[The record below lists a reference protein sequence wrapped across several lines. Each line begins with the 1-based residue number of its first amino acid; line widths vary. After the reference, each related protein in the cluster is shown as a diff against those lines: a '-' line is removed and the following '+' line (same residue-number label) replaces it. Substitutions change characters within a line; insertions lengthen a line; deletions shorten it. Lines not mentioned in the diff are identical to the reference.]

1 MDFIRAQLTRIPRI
15 TPVNLSACTVLITGA
30 NSGLGLAAS
39 REVLMSSPKRLI
51 LAVRNLDEG
60 NKARSELMG
69 RGKPTLTEI
78 EVRKLDQN
86 NFESVASFAKSLK
99 GDRVDF
105 AILNAGVMNCEFITS
120 ADGLESELQVN
131 VLSPALL
138 SLLLL
143 PNFHLASSSPKPPST
158 PRPHLTFVSSGL
170 HTMAKFPE
178 RKLGPGEILPAL
190 NNRAQYSQ
198 SDRYSVSKTIGL
210 LWMRELARRVQSSDI
225 VINAVNPGFCKTG
238 LMRNTSGVMYY
249 LSRVAQFLLGREVE
263 DGARCLVD
271 AAIIKG
277 PETHGLYLSEMQV
290 KAESDLVRSAEGKE
304 LEGRLWEEIVAL
316 LGQHGLDV
324 ENLP

>member
-105 AILNAGVMNCEFITS
+105 AILNAG
-120 ADGLESELQVN
+120 ES
-131 VLSPALL
+131 
-138 SLLLL
+138 
-143 PNFHLASSSPKPPST
+143 
-158 PRPHLTFVSSGL
+158 L
-170 HTMAKFPE
+170 HCV
-178 RKLGPGEILPAL
+178 R
-190 NNRAQYSQ
+190 
-198 SDRYSVSKTIGL
+198 SDR
-210 LWMRELARRVQSSDI
+210 
-225 VINAVNPGFCKTG
+225 NPF
-238 LMRNTSGVMYY
+238 
-249 LSRVAQFLLGREVE
+249 SRC
-263 DGARCLVD
+263 D
-271 AAIIKG
+271 
-277 PETHGLYLSEMQV
+277 HGC
-290 KAESDLVRSAEGKE
+290 
-304 LEGRLWEEIVAL
+304 
-316 LGQHGLDV
+316 
-324 ENLP
+324 

>member
-105 AILNAGVMNCEFITS
+105 AILNAG
-120 ADGLESELQVN
+120 ELLHCVQA
-131 VLSPALL
+131 SP
-138 SLLLL
+138 
-143 PNFHLASSSPKPPST
+143 F
-158 PRPHLTFVSSGL
+158 
-170 HTMAKFPE
+170 
-178 RKLGPGEILPAL
+178 
-190 NNRAQYSQ
+190 
-198 SDRYSVSKTIGL
+198 
-210 LWMRELARRVQSSDI
+210 
-225 VINAVNPGFCKTG
+225 
-238 LMRNTSGVMYY
+238 
-249 LSRVAQFLLGREVE
+249 SRC
-263 DGARCLVD
+263 D
-271 AAIIKG
+271 
-277 PETHGLYLSEMQV
+277 HGC
-290 KAESDLVRSAEGKE
+290 
-304 LEGRLWEEIVAL
+304 
-316 LGQHGLDV
+316 
-324 ENLP
+324 